1 MEGSPV
7 SWWWRWTLLI
17 LAVTLADLAVRV
29 VTRFSMAVVV
39 PAEAILFL
47 ATSLALWRWHHR
59 APAPVRWQSAL
70 QRVLV
75 AAFALAGLRAALWAG
90 GLHVARANVV
100 ILTAGAL
107 LLALAVIR
115 ARRSRVAEAGK

>member
-1 MEGSPV
+1 M
-7 SWWWRWTLLI
+7 SWWARWTLLI
-17 LAVTLADLAVRV
+17 LAVTLADFAVRLAS
-29 VTRFSMAVVV
+29 RFSMAWVV

-47 ATSLALWRWHHR
+47 GTSLALWLLHDR
-59 APAPVRWQSAL
+59 ARASVPWQFTL

-90 GLHVARANVV
+90 GLPVARANVV
-100 ILTAGAL
+100 ILTVGAL

-115 ARRSRVAEAGK
+115 SRRRRAGEAGT

>member
-1 MEGSPV
+1 MC
-7 SWWWRWTLLI
+7 WWWRLTLLI
-17 LAVTLADLAVRV
+17 LAVTLADFAVRV
-29 VTRFSMAVVV
+29 ATRFSMAWVV

-47 ATSLALWRWHHR
+47 ATSLALWRLQNR
-59 APAPVRWQSAL
+59 APAPVRWQSTL

-100 ILTAGAL
+100 VLTAGAL

-115 ARRSRVAEAGK
+115 SRQTRAAEAGT

>member
-1 MEGSPV
+1 M

-17 LAVTLADLAVRV
+17 LAVTLADFAVRV
-29 VTRFSMAVVV
+29 ATRFSMAWVV

-47 ATSLALWRWHHR
+47 GTSLALWRLHDR
-59 APAPVRWQSAL
+59 APAPVPWQSTV

-115 ARRSRVAEAGK
+115 SRRARAAETRK

>member
-1 MEGSPV
+1 M

-17 LAVTLADLAVRV
+17 LAVTLADFAVRV
-29 VTRFSMAVVV
+29 ATRFSMAWVV
-39 PAEAILFL
+39 PVEAILFL
-47 ATSLALWRWHHR
+47 GTSLALWRLHDR
-59 APAPVRWQSAL
+59 APAPVPWQSTV

-115 ARRSRVAEAGK
+115 SRRASAAETRK